1 MERALWIATKNQ
13 LCHFIKQVSDHYG
26 GDDVA
31 WLREYAKE
39 VVETYKDDLGTAIDC
54 FGDLCSS
61 FKRSLIV
68 DKPRPVKTNV
78 CGVCGRVP
86 PFCYGSI
93 DGACANK

>member
-1 MERALWIATKNQ
+1 MQRALWIAKKNECYA
-13 LCHFIKQVSDHYG
+13 LIKKVSDLYG
-26 GDDVA
+26 GDDVV

-68 DKPRPVKTNV
+68 DKPRPVKTDV
-78 CGVCGRVP
+78 CGVCRRVP
-86 PFCYGSI
+86 PFCYESV
-93 DGACANK
+93 DGVCSNK